1 MEGRH
6 KPNPNI
12 YKAGEMYLA
21 GYGMD
26 EIGAEIGA
34 SPLTVRTYVV
44 KAGVSIDEAKYH
56 RELKN
61 GKIVMTDAGKRWAR
75 ECDAVRLP
83 IHVLL
88 RFGT

>member
-12 YKAGEMYLA
+12 Y
-21 GYGMD
+21 
-26 EIGAEIGA
+26 
-34 SPLTVRTYVV
+34 

-75 ECDAVRLP
+75 EWDAVRLP